1 MDTEPDPTIRARSGT
16 LAIPFMDFDEKP
28 DKPYKYKEKLLNMK
42 SPGLR
47 NRVELT
53 RIRIRQNRSKIRP
66 LKIKPDPELA
76 NGYDP
81 LSSSFFS
88 LSKFPC
94 FGQ

>member
-53 RIRIRQNRSKIRP
+53 RIRIRKRPMRKKTGLGSDCQEKKRIRIRP
-66 LKIKPDPELA
+66 
-76 NGYDP
+76 
-81 LSSSFFS
+81 
-88 LSKFPC
+88 SKNTWIPPNPQPC
-94 FGQ
+94 